1 MVPLDIIG
9 RGGAAAGGLGSP
21 LAESM
26 LMLARALASCP
37 RASDSMAFRRAV
49 WWRTKFACYMWEGYR
64 RIAARG
70 PFQPPPT
77 VY

>member
-37 RASDSMAFRRAV
+37 RASDSMASGLVAHQVRMLYLGGFV
-49 WWRTKFACYMWEGYR
+49 CFWG
-64 RIAARG
+64 RII
-70 PFQPPPT
+70 
-77 VY
+77 